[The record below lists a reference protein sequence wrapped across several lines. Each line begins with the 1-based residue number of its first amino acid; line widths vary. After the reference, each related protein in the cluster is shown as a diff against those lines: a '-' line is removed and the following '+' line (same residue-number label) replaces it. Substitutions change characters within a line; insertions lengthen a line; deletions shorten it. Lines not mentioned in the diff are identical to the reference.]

1 MVNAFSIAPGRV
13 TGDERVPEMARWLA
27 NQSAMPT
34 TMTERTA
41 WRIIEQ
47 ARKGLLEVK
56 GPRAPLIVQ
65 ARFSLWMVG
74 QLGGRPLMRVFAD
87 ETAATDTAR
96 ELGNQMKVPVL
107 VIGGGGEIAE
117 RFDSQAL
124 GLAPV
129 RTVAPASVPMLAS
142 TEARALPSEVVPAR
156 PRLPTLKVARHG
168 DRWAVFV
175 EGRVVA
181 TAPTRD
187 RARQRARVLKD
198 DPDFI
203 VDPSSV
209 VDERV

>member
-1 MVNAFSIAPGRV
+1 MVNAASTSRGRV
-13 TGDERVPEMARWLA
+13 TGDERVHEITRWLA

-47 ARKGLLEVK
+47 ARKDLLEVK

-65 ARFSLWMVG
+65 PRFSLWMVG
-74 QLGGRPLMRVFAD
+74 QLGGRTLMRVFAD
-87 ETAATDTAR
+87 ETAARDQAR
-96 ELGNQMKVPVL
+96 QLGSQMKVPVL
-107 VIGGGGEIAE
+107 LIGGGGEIAE
-117 RFDSQAL
+117 RFDLQAH

-129 RTVAPASVPMLAS
+129 QAVGSAAAPMHESS
-142 TEARALPSEVVPAR
+142 GARALPTEVVPAR
-156 PRLPTLKVARHG
+156 PRLPTLKIARYE

-175 EGRVVA
+175 ENRVVA

-203 VDPSSV
+203 ADPRPV
-209 VDERV
+209 VDD